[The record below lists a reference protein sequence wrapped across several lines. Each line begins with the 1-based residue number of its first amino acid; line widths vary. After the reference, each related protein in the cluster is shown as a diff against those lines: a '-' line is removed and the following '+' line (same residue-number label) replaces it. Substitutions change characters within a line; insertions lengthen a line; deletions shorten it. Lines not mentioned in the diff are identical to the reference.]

1 MDHLEA
7 LAKAQTLIREGKT
20 QEADDLLAEHLTAV
34 AAAPKPG
41 DPPPPPR
48 TAADIAKDILNELVT
63 HLGSP
68 PSLVALY
75 KELLPY
81 IEKL

>member
-1 MDHLEA
+1 MTWQEA
-7 LAKAQTLIREGKT
+7 LTKAVELIREGKQ
-20 QEADDLLAEHLTAV
+20 QEADDLLTNFKEAE
-34 AAAPKPG
+34 AAKPAPD

-48 TAADIAKDILNELVT
+48 TAQDIVKDIFNELVT

-75 KELLPY
+75 KELLQY

>member
-1 MDHLEA
+1 MDHVEA
-7 LAKAQTLIREGKT
+7 IAKFRELLREGKT
-20 QEADDLLAEHLTAV
+20 QEADDLMGKQLEAA
-34 AAAPKPG
+34 AAAPQPG

-48 TAADIAKDILNELVT
+48 TAQDIVKDIFNELVT

-75 KELLPY
+75 KELLQY

>member
-1 MDHLEA
+1 MPTAEVLERVQA
-7 LAKAQTLIREGKT
+7 LLREGKT
-20 QEADDLLAEHLTAV
+20 QEADDLINEHKAAA
-34 AAAPKPG
+34 AAAPEPG
-41 DPPPPPR
+41 DPPAPPR
-48 TAADIAKDILNELVT
+48 TAAAIAKDIFNELVI

-68 PSLVALY
+68 PNLVALY